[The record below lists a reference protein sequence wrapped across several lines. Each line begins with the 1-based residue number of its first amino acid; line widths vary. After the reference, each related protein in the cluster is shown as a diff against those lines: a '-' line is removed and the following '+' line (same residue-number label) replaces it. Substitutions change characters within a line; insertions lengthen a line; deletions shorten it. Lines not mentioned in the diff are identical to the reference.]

1 MTKKGGADQVVK
13 DVSSD
18 HQTGTFAVRFAQSD
32 PLTVGL
38 SDHFDS
44 VAQKH
49 LPLGAE
55 LKLALNL
62 IPAHTW
68 YASPSGA
75 LTFLNERGSDYLGLS
90 KDHPI
95 RLGIDTGA
103 AWDSHI
109 PFVHQDDRE
118 ETRRV
123 WSDCLRTGCAGEVS
137 FRVGQPGQHALGQLH
152 AARCRSD
159 QRW

>member
-13 DVSSD
+13 DVSND
-18 HQTGTFAVRFAQSD
+18 HQTGTFAVRVAQSD

-62 IPAHTW
+62 IPSYSARDRHW
-68 YASPSGA
+68 RGVGFPYPFCASG
-75 LTFLNERGSDYLGLS
+75 
-90 KDHPI
+90 
-95 RLGIDTGA
+95 
-103 AWDSHI
+103 
-109 PFVHQDDRE
+109 
-118 ETRRV
+118 
-123 WSDCLRTGCAGEVS
+123 
-137 FRVGQPGQHALGQLH
+137 
-152 AARCRSD
+152 
-159 QRW
+159 